1 VSRTV
6 EPNSIKT
13 LPTVLGIGTQ
23 TSDPQFQQRVVDP
36 HCSGVARTFR
46 PQEQV
51 TSMKDG
57 MRVISD
63 SVNGFRAR

>member
-6 EPNSIKT
+6 APNSIKT
-13 LPTVLGIGTQ
+13 RPTVLGIGTR
-23 TSDPQFQQRVVDP
+23 TSDPQFQQRVVEP
-36 HCSGVARTFR
+36 HCSGVARTVR

-57 MRVISD
+57 MTVIGD
-63 SVNGFRAR
+63 SVNGVRVA